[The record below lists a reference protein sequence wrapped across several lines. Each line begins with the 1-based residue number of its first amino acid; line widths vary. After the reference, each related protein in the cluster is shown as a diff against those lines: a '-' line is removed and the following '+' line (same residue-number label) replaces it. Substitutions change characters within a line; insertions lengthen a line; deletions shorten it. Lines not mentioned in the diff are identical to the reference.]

1 MPAKCDRCDK
11 PSYVKYVKLNRG
23 IICDKCE
30 DAERNYNGAHNIWET
45 IKINNRRWHTYH
57 YQNTL
62 GIPPS

>member
-1 MPAKCDRCDK
+1 
-11 PSYVKYVKLNRG
+11 V
-23 IICDKCE
+23 
-30 DAERNYNGAHNIWET
+30 HNIWET